1 MLRVPGYSCTTDLQR
16 WHQHRFR
23 AAAKSWWELEG
34 GICAVKKKGCHRW
47 ERFKAMLM
55 LLEGDL
61 LPRYSPEYQAPV
73 AQCPW
78 SVPGCSGQQGRGFG
92 QVPPAPTSSL
102 RGWLLWAEPLCFDT
116 ELSGW
121 RDGLGMTH
129 CPTRCAHWCRLPAAP
144 PPPDHAV
151 ELSARLSPL
160 SKPTGEPHLEGGWHG
175 GARAMCLQMA
185 VLQPSG
191 SWEILFFILFY
202 FLFFFSGFP
211 I

>member
-1 MLRVPGYSCTTDLQR
+1 
-16 WHQHRFR
+16 
-23 AAAKSWWELEG
+23 
-34 GICAVKKKGCHRW
+34 
-47 ERFKAMLM
+47 MLM

-61 LPRYSPEYQAPV
+61 LPRYSTEYQAPV

-144 PPPDHAV
+144 PPPGHAV

-202 FLFFFSGFP
+202 FLFFFQVSQYEDMWAVQGSVGYWAFLEKCGVQRP
-211 I
+211 WGVAFLPFGGVLKYEGKKKKKGRLG